1 MAFDSASAISL
12 KTRIACVQL
21 AVTEDQFAQLDPPFT
36 SWASLDFEKAVN
48 LAWISV
54 RVMVV

>member
-1 MAFDSASAISL
+1 MVNPSL
-12 KTRIACVQL
+12 KTRIASVQL
-21 AVTEDQFAQLDPPFT
+21 AVAEDQFAQLDPPFA
-36 SWASLDFEKAVN
+36 SWAPLDFEKPVN